1 MEETIKSQKKSYDW
15 LKQYQF
21 QKGNNANPNGRPK
34 GKSLKEFAR
43 EFLMN
48 LPDEDKATYLSCLP
62 EDLVWK
68 MAEGNP
74 KQDTDLTSGGKTINV
89 IIPQAL
95 AESFKIDAT
104 NKETGGS
111 NTE

>member
-1 MEETIKSQKKSYDW
+1 MEENTVKSHKKSYDW

-21 QKGNNANPNGRPK
+21 QAGNCANPEGRPK

-48 LPDEDKATYLSCLP
+48 LPDEDKADYLSCLP

-74 KQDTDLTSGGKTINV
+74 SNDDSLKVEGKIIVEISKSVADKNGINP
-89 IIPQAL
+89 IAG
-95 AESFKIDAT
+95 ENS
-104 NKETGGS
+104 
-111 NTE
+111 

>member
-1 MEETIKSQKKSYDW
+1 MEETSKPHKKSYDW

-43 EFLMN
+43 EFLMA
-48 LPDEDKATYLSCLP
+48 LPDEEKATYLSTLP
-62 EDLVWK
+62 EDMVWK

-74 KQDTDLTSGGKTINV
+74 KQDMETEVKGNLIVQLVNFDANSEDT
-89 IIPQAL
+89 PQP
-95 AESFKIDAT
+95 
-104 NKETGGS
+104 
-111 NTE
+111 